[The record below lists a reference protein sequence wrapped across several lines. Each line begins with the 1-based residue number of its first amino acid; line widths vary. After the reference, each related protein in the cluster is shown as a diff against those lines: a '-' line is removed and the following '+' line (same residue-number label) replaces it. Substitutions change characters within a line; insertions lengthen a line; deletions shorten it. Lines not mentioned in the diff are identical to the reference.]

1 MPFGLTWGQVGSLA
15 ARAPQIAAALKDF
28 AAVANKHKDIIQE
41 LRDIFDTEDAD
52 PAKPVQV
59 SERDAKISREV
70 VHLLERATQNVD
82 NN

>member
-1 MPFGLTWGQVGSLA
+1 MPFGLTWSQVGALVA
-15 ARAPQIAAALKDF
+15 NAPQIAAAMKDF
-28 AAVANKHKDIIQE
+28 AAVANKHKDTIQAV
-41 LRDIFDTEDAD
+41 RDIFDTGEDE
-52 PAKPVQV
+52 PAKPVPV